1 MQNEV
6 GATNE
11 NRKSRRGGVAQMK
24 VVPTLALCAVLAG
37 CNVAANLDAVSTAK
51 QAPIQRSDQFQE
63 IASNGK
69 LLVGVGSHG
78 VIASSDNGGTS
89 WKRTVLP
96 GISSLI
102 DVAACPDGSWI
113 ALDFYRKVWVAD
125 AAGSKWDARELAT
138 RANPLAIACDAKGQ
152 YWVVGSRTTLLSSAD
167 KGANWK
173 SQDFGEDAI
182 LMSIQFLDADNA
194 IITGEF
200 GILLTSRDGGNSWQQ
215 GKRIPND
222 FFPHAAL
229 FTDIRTGWVSGLAG
243 VILHTTDG
251 GNTWVKQPGGVGAP
265 MYALVKHKGD
275 MFALGINGLVLK
287 LTAGAWSLIDGRP
300 APYLRSAL
308 SLGDKG
314 MLIAGGSGTLQLYS
328 PGAQTA
334 APAAKQ

>member
-1 MQNEV
+1 
-6 GATNE
+6 
-11 NRKSRRGGVAQMK
+11 MK
-24 VVPTLALCAVLAG
+24 AFPTLALCFALAG
-37 CNVAANLDAVSTAK
+37 CNVVANLEAVSTAK
-51 QAPIQRSDQFQE
+51 KAPVLRSDQFQSV
-63 IASNGK
+63 AGNGK
-69 LLVGVGSHG
+69 LLVSVGSHG
-78 VIASSDNGGTS
+78 AILSSDNEGAT

-96 GISSLI
+96 GVSSLI
-102 DVAACPDGSWI
+102 GVVACPDGSWA

-125 AAGSKWDARELAT
+125 PAASKWDARELT
-138 RANPLAIACDAKGQ
+138 TKANPLAITCDAKGQ

-167 KGANWK
+167 KGASWK

-182 LMSIQFLDADNA
+182 LMSVQFLDADNA
-194 IITGEF
+194 VITGEF
-200 GILLTSRDGGNSWQQ
+200 GILLTSKDGGNSWQQ

-229 FTDIRTGWVSGLAG
+229 FTDTRTGWVSGLAG

-265 MYALVKHKGD
+265 MYALVKHKD
-275 MFALGINGLVLK
+275 EMFAMGINGLVLK
-287 LTAGAWSLIDGRP
+287 LTAGEWKLIDGRP
-300 APYLRSAL
+300 APFLRSAL

-314 MLIAGGSGTLQLYS
+314 ILIAGGAGTLQLYS